1 MHEPYYYYVHVWGLK
16 LQVDRSF
23 PGQQLSE
30 LVVVADNAPAHSQL
44 YHVFEGTDA
53 MLLRLGPYSPMLN
66 PIESIWS
73 KVKAFVKAQMRVP
86 LVEGPNMQEQRLRY
100 LEEILQGAM
109 VTAPDLL
116 NIPLRSTMPRWT
128 NLIWMLVYDLWV
140 FVN

>member
-1 MHEPYYYYVHVWGLK
+1 M
-16 LQVDRSF
+16 QVDRSF

-30 LVVVADNAPAHSQL
+30 LVVVADNTSAHSRL
-44 YHVFEGTDA
+44 HHVFEGADA

-116 NIPLRSTMPRWT
+116 NIPLRSTMPR
-128 NLIWMLVYDLWV
+128 
-140 FVN
+140 